1 MPSFFTYLRVKINA
15 LIVKISVLKETRIGE
30 NRVAITPQVAKSLI
44 QMGNEVF
51 VESGAGSGSHFSNQM
66 YSDAGATVVERGQMN
81 DSAMFV
87 QINAPD
93 TLLLNSLPKGSLW
106 VSLVYHR
113 SNADLVTAFNSAG
126 ISVLSLD
133 AIPRISRAQSMD
145 VLSSQANLA
154 GYRAVIEGAY
164 HLDKIFPMLMT
175 AAGTVTPAKVLIF
188 GVGVAGLQAIATAK
202 RLGSVVEATD
212 VRPETKE
219 QVQSLGGKF
228 IEVKGVE
235 VGSEG
240 GYAKEATDEYRAAQR
255 AAVNK
260 SLAQADLVITTA
272 LVPGRKAPI
281 LVDDEQLGLMKSGS
295 VLIDMAAEQGGNC
308 SQTEAGKVKVVG
320 GVKLVGAVNMPSE
333 LSANASELFARN
345 IWELLKLVAPKGEL
359 VLDRNDEIV
368 QGCLICSNGEI
379 YHNA

>member
-1 MPSFFTYLRVKINA
+1 MKIA
-15 LIVKISVLKETRIGE
+15 VLKETRAGE

-44 QMGNEVF
+44 QMGNEVV
-51 VESGAGSGSHFSNQM
+51 VESGAGSGSHFSNEM
-66 YSDAGATVVERGQMN
+66 YAEAGATILDRGSMT
-81 DSAMFV
+81 DAAMYV
-87 QINAPD
+87 QINMPEASVAK
-93 TLLLNSLPKGSLW
+93 TLPKGSLW
-106 VSLVYHR
+106 VSLMYHR
-113 SNADLVTAFNSAG
+113 SNAELVSSFNAEG
-126 ISVLSLD
+126 LSVLSLD

-175 AAGTVTPAKVLIF
+175 AAGTVTPSKVLIF

-202 RLGSVVEATD
+202 RLGAVVEATD

-240 GYAKEATDEYRAAQR
+240 GYAKEATEEYRAAQR
-255 AAVNK
+255 EAVNK
-260 SLAQADLVITTA
+260 SLALADLVITTA

-281 LVDDEQLGLMKSGS
+281 LIDDEQLGLMKSGA

-308 SQTEAGKVKVVG
+308 SQTEAGKVKVVN
-320 GVKLVGAVNMPSE
+320 GVRLVGAVNMPSE

-359 VLDRNDEIV
+359 ILDRNDEIV

>member
-1 MPSFFTYLRVKINA
+1 MKIA
-15 LIVKISVLKETRIGE
+15 VFKETRQGE
-30 NRVAITPQVAKSLI
+30 NRVALSPQVCASL
-44 QMGNEVF
+44 QKMGFEVW
-51 VESGAGSGSHFSNQM
+51 VEK
-66 YSDAGATVVERGQMN
+66 DAGI
-81 DSAMFV
+81 SAHFTNEMYEQAGAVLKSSSEISNADIFV
-87 QINAPD
+87 QINVPTIEQIQSIPD
-93 TLLLNSLPKGSLW
+93 GKTWISSLYFRTNPE
-106 VSLVYHR
+106 VIE
-113 SNADLVTAFNSAG
+113 AFSKKNISA
-126 ISVLSLD
+126 VSLD

-145 VLSSQANLA
+145 ILSSQANLA

-175 AAGTVTPAKVLIF
+175 AAGTVTPSKVLIF

-202 RLGSVVEATD
+202 RLGAVVEATD

-240 GYAKEATDEYRAAQR
+240 GYAKEASEEYRKAQR
-255 AAVNK
+255 EAVNK

-281 LVDDEQLGLMKSGS
+281 LIDDEQLALMKTGA

-308 SQTEAGKVKVVG
+308 TQTKMGEIIHVN
-320 GVKLVGAVNMPSE
+320 GVKLVGSVNLPSA

-345 IWELLKLVAPKGEL
+345 IWELLKLMGPKGEMTF
-359 VLDRNDEIV
+359 DMNDEIV
-368 QGCLICSNGEI
+368 QGCLISHQGKTL
-379 YHNA
+379 HTA

>member
-1 MPSFFTYLRVKINA
+1 MKIA
-15 LIVKISVLKETRIGE
+15 VFKETRQGE
-30 NRVAITPQVAKSLI
+30 NRVALSPQVCSSL
-44 QMGNEVF
+44 QKMGFEVW
-51 VESGAGSGSHFSNQM
+51 VEK
-66 YSDAGATVVERGQMN
+66 DAGVNAHFTNEMYEQAGALVKS
-81 DSAMFV
+81 SADILSADIFV
-87 QINAPD
+87 QINVPTIDKIQTIPD
-93 TLLLNSLPKGSLW
+93 GKSWISSLYYRTNPE
-106 VSLVYHR
+106 VIE
-113 SNADLVTAFNSAG
+113 AFSKKNISA
-126 ISVLSLD
+126 ISLD

-164 HLDKIFPMLMT
+164 HLDKIFPLLMT

-202 RLGSVVEATD
+202 RLGAVVEATD

-240 GYAKEATDEYRAAQR
+240 GYAKEASEEYRKAQR
-255 AAVNK
+255 EAVNK

-281 LVDDEQLGLMKSGS
+281 LIDDEQLSLMKTGA

-308 SQTEAGKVKVVG
+308 TQTKTGEIIHIN
-320 GVKLVGAVNMPSE
+320 GVKLVGSVNLPSA

-345 IWELLKLVAPKGEL
+345 IWELLKLMAPKGEITF
-359 VLDRNDEIV
+359 DMNDEIV
-368 QGCLICSNGEI
+368 QGCLISHNGKTLLT
-379 YHNA
+379 A

>member
-1 MPSFFTYLRVKINA
+1 MGFEVWVEKDAGISAHFTNEMYEQA
-15 LIVKISVLKETRIGE
+15 GAVLKSSSEIL
-30 NRVAITPQVAKSLI
+30 NADI
-44 QMGNEVF
+44 
-51 VESGAGSGSHFSNQM
+51 
-66 YSDAGATVVERGQMN
+66 
-81 DSAMFV
+81 FV
-87 QINAPD
+87 QINVPTIEQIQSIPD
-93 TLLLNSLPKGSLW
+93 GKTWISSLYFRTNSE
-106 VSLVYHR
+106 VIE
-113 SNADLVTAFNSAG
+113 AFSKKNISA
-126 ISVLSLD
+126 VSLD

-145 VLSSQANLA
+145 ILSSQANLA

-175 AAGTVTPAKVLIF
+175 AAGTVTPSKVLIF

-202 RLGSVVEATD
+202 RLGAVVEATD

-240 GYAKEATDEYRAAQR
+240 GYAKEASEEYRKAQR
-255 AAVNK
+255 EAVNK

-281 LVDDEQLGLMKSGS
+281 LIDDEQLALMKTGA

-308 SQTEAGKVKVVG
+308 TQTKMGEIIHVN
-320 GVKLVGAVNMPSE
+320 GVKLVGSVNLPSA

-345 IWELLKLVAPKGEL
+345 IWELLKLMGPKGEMTF
-359 VLDRNDEIV
+359 DMNDEIV
-368 QGCLICSNGEI
+368 QGCLISHQGKTL
-379 YHNA
+379 HTA

>member
-1 MPSFFTYLRVKINA
+1 MKIA
-15 LIVKISVLKETRIGE
+15 VFKETRQGE
-30 NRVAITPQVAKSLI
+30 NRVALTPQVCASL
-44 QMGNEVF
+44 QKMGFEVW
-51 VESGAGSGSHFSNQM
+51 VEK
-66 YSDAGATVVERGQMN
+66 DAGI
-81 DSAMFV
+81 SAHFTNEMYELTGAAVKSSAEILTADIFV
-87 QINAPD
+87 QINVPTVEQIQTIPD
-93 TLLLNSLPKGSLW
+93 GKTWISSLYFRTNPE
-106 VSLVYHR
+106 VIE
-113 SNADLVTAFNSAG
+113 AFSKKNISA
-126 ISVLSLD
+126 VSLD

-145 VLSSQANLA
+145 ILSSQANLA

-175 AAGTVTPAKVLIF
+175 AAGTVTPSNVLIF

-202 RLGSVVEATD
+202 RLGAVVEATD

-240 GYAKEATDEYRAAQR
+240 GYAKEASEEYRKAQR
-255 AAVNK
+255 EAVNK

-281 LVDDEQLGLMKSGS
+281 LIDDEQLGLMKTGA

-308 SQTEAGKVKVVG
+308 TQTKMGEIIHVN
-320 GVKLVGAVNMPSE
+320 GVKLVGSVNLPSA

-345 IWELLKLVAPKGEL
+345 IWELLKLMGPKGEMTF
-359 VLDRNDEIV
+359 DMNDEIV
-368 QGCLICSNGEI
+368 QGCLISHQGKTL
-379 YHNA
+379 HTA

>member
-1 MPSFFTYLRVKINA
+1 MKIA
-15 LIVKISVLKETRIGE
+15 VFKETRQGE
-30 NRVAITPQVAKSLI
+30 NRVALSPQVCTSL
-44 QMGNEVF
+44 QKMGFEVW
-51 VESGAGSGSHFSNQM
+51 VEK
-66 YSDAGATVVERGQMN
+66 DAGINAHFTN
-81 DSAMFV
+81 DMYEQAGASVKTSQDILSADIFV
-87 QINAPD
+87 QINVP
-93 TLLLNSLPKGSLW
+93 TLDKIQSLPEGKTWISSLYYRTNPE
-106 VSLVYHR
+106 VIE
-113 SNADLVTAFNSAG
+113 AFSKKNISA
-126 ISVLSLD
+126 ISLD

-164 HLDKIFPMLMT
+164 HLDKIFPLLMT

-202 RLGSVVEATD
+202 RLGAVVEATD

-240 GYAKEATDEYRAAQR
+240 GYAKEASEEYRKAQR
-255 AAVNK
+255 EAVNK

-281 LVDDEQLGLMKSGS
+281 LIDDEQLSLMKTGS

-308 SQTEAGKVKVVG
+308 TQTKTGEIIHVN
-320 GVKLVGAVNMPSE
+320 GVKLVGSVNLPSA

-345 IWELLKLVAPKGEL
+345 IWELLKLMAPKG
-359 VLDRNDEIV
+359 DMIFDMNDEIV
-368 QGCLICSNGEI
+368 QGCLISHNGKTLLT
-379 YHNA
+379 A

>member
-1 MPSFFTYLRVKINA
+1 MKIA
-15 LIVKISVLKETRIGE
+15 VFKETRQGE
-30 NRVAITPQVAKSLI
+30 NRVALSPQVCASL
-44 QMGNEVF
+44 QKMGFEVW
-51 VESGAGSGSHFSNQM
+51 VEK
-66 YSDAGATVVERGQMN
+66 DAGI
-81 DSAMFV
+81 SAHFTNEMYEQAGAVLKSSSEILNADIFV
-87 QINAPD
+87 QINVPTIEQIQSIPD
-93 TLLLNSLPKGSLW
+93 GKTWISSLYFRTNPE
-106 VSLVYHR
+106 VIE
-113 SNADLVTAFNSAG
+113 AFSKKNISA
-126 ISVLSLD
+126 VSLD

-145 VLSSQANLA
+145 ILSSQANLA

-175 AAGTVTPAKVLIF
+175 AAGTVTPSKVLIF

-202 RLGSVVEATD
+202 RLGAVVEATD

-240 GYAKEATDEYRAAQR
+240 GYAKEASEEYRKAQR
-255 AAVNK
+255 EAVNK

-281 LVDDEQLGLMKSGS
+281 LIDDEQLALMKTGA

-308 SQTEAGKVKVVG
+308 TQTKMGEIIHVN
-320 GVKLVGAVNMPSE
+320 GVKLVGSVNLPSA

-345 IWELLKLVAPKGEL
+345 IWELLKLMGPKGEMTF
-359 VLDRNDEIV
+359 DMNDEIV
-368 QGCLICSNGEI
+368 QGCLISHQGKTL
-379 YHNA
+379 HTA

>member
-1 MPSFFTYLRVKINA
+1 MKIA
-15 LIVKISVLKETRIGE
+15 VLKETRVGE

-44 QMGNEVF
+44 QMGNEVLI
-51 VESGAGSGSHFSNQM
+51 EAGAGLGSHFSDDL
-66 YSDAGATVVERGQMN
+66 YKEAGAQVVDR
-81 DSAMFV
+81 SAMKDAAMYV
-87 QINAPD
+87 QINMPESTDAK
-93 TLLLNSLPKGSLW
+93 LLAKGSLW
-106 VSLVYHR
+106 VSLMYHR
-113 SNADLVTAFNSAG
+113 SNPELISAFNAEG
-126 ISVLSLD
+126 LSVLSLD

-145 VLSSQANLA
+145 V
-154 GYRAVIEGAY
+154 VIEGAY

-240 GYAKEATDEYRAAQR
+240 GYAKEATEEYRAAQR
-255 AAVNK
+255 EAVNK

-345 IWELLKLVAPKGEL
+345 IWELLKLIAPKGEL
-359 VLDRNDEIV
+359 ILDRNDEIV

>member
-1 MPSFFTYLRVKINA
+1 VKIA
-15 LIVKISVLKETRIGE
+15 VFKETRQGE
-30 NRVAITPQVAKSLI
+30 NRVALSPQVCTSL
-44 QMGNEVF
+44 QKMGFEVW
-51 VESGAGSGSHFSNQM
+51 VEK
-66 YSDAGATVVERGQMN
+66 DAGINAHFTN
-81 DSAMFV
+81 DMYEQAGASVKTSQDILSADIFV
-87 QINAPD
+87 QINVP
-93 TLLLNSLPKGSLW
+93 TLDKIQSLPEGKTWISSLYYRTNPE
-106 VSLVYHR
+106 VIE
-113 SNADLVTAFNSAG
+113 AFSKKNISA
-126 ISVLSLD
+126 ISLD

-164 HLDKIFPMLMT
+164 HLDKIFPLLMT

-202 RLGSVVEATD
+202 RLGAVVEATD

-240 GYAKEATDEYRAAQR
+240 GYAKEASEEYRKAQR
-255 AAVNK
+255 EAVNK

-281 LVDDEQLGLMKSGS
+281 LIDDEQLSLMKTGS

-308 SQTEAGKVKVVG
+308 TQTKTGEIIHVN
-320 GVKLVGAVNMPSE
+320 GVKLVGSVNLPSA

-345 IWELLKLVAPKGEL
+345 IWELLKLMAPKG
-359 VLDRNDEIV
+359 DMIFDMNDEIV
-368 QGCLICSNGEI
+368 QGCLISHNGKTLLT
-379 YHNA
+379 A

>member
-1 MPSFFTYLRVKINA
+1 MKIA
-15 LIVKISVLKETRIGE
+15 VFKESRPGE
-30 NRVAITPQVAKSLI
+30 NRVAISPQVCTSLQKMGFEVWVEKDAGKSAHFT
-44 QMGNEVF
+44 NE
-51 VESGAGSGSHFSNQM
+51 M
-66 YSDAGATVVERGQMN
+66 YELTGATVK
-81 DSAMFV
+81 SAADLLSADVFV
-87 QINAPD
+87 QINVP
-93 TLLLNSLPKGSLW
+93 TLEKINELPTGKIW
-106 VSLVYHR
+106 VSSLYYR
-113 SNADLVTAFNSAG
+113 TNAEVIDALNKKNISA
-126 ISVLSLD
+126 ISLD

-145 VLSSQANLA
+145 ILSSQANLA

-175 AAGTVTPAKVLIF
+175 AAGTVTPSKVLIF

-202 RLGSVVEATD
+202 RLGAVVEATD

-240 GYAKEATDEYRAAQR
+240 GYAKEASEEYRKAQR
-255 AAVNK
+255 DAVNK

-272 LVPGRKAPI
+272 LVPGRKAPVLI
-281 LVDDEQLGLMKSGS
+281 DDEQLSLMKTGS

-308 SQTEAGKVKVVG
+308 TQTKTGEIIDVN
-320 GVKLVGAVNMPSE
+320 GVKIVGSVNLPSA

-345 IWELLKLVAPKGEL
+345 IWELLKLMAPKGD
-359 VLDRNDEIV
+359 VAFDMNDEIV
-368 QGCLICSNGEI
+368 QGCLVAHEGTILLTSN
-379 YHNA
+379 